1 VDNDIDF
8 DRYFQRYYNGATSN
22 EVKTMTTVT
31 MTEILDDLRAADEIT
46 RRYERRYWLS
56 SADFYEL
63 YSQGMLDD
71 GEHTDDFAVWAAYY
85 EIKLDREKDLQQLSR
100 ERLRT
105 VKNQVQHGVVWI
117 APPEPALN
125 VLPS

>member
-1 VDNDIDF
+1 
-8 DRYFQRYYNGATSN
+8 
-22 EVKTMTTVT
+22 MTTIT

-71 GEHTDDFAVWAAYY
+71 GEHTEDFAVWAAYY
-85 EIKLDREKDLQQLSR
+85 EIKLDREQDFQRLSR

-105 VKNQVQHGVVWI
+105 VRDQVQRGMVRI
-117 APPEPALN
+117 APPEPSLN
-125 VLPS
+125 IAPA